1 MLHIRNIH
9 LACLII
15 LLYACKS
22 VKPLSG
28 AIQNQPLPE
37 QPSSQIHIPVTVD
50 LKQYLKEA
58 EQKVPITFNGKEDP
72 CEGIRYAYTF
82 NRSPLQLNGK
92 ADKIHLSLKGAYQ
105 LSVSF
110 CPACAF
116 GNCIIPRLTGSC
128 GVGESARRLEIGY
141 ETSLRLKP
149 NYELES
155 NSTLVKLDP
164 IDKCNITL
172 LQFDITERIMEI
184 VKSSTSQLVSDF
196 DQEIG
201 KKDFK
206 TEFSNMWDTLSSP
219 VILDEGMG
227 YFYFKPQSL
236 SLSPFLFEGN
246 LLKCNASLVVKPVV
260 LSQNKNTDKPKK
272 LPPLISYQPTKGFNV
287 CTDVILDYDSL
298 SKRLDKQLSGEKRSF
313 YKREFTIENI
323 QISPAKDGKI
333 LLAFSFS
340 GYKKGKVL
348 IAGNP
353 VLDTSSNNVKLTNV
367 KLTVKSKSLALKT
380 AVILNKKS
388 AMRSITDQ
396 AVFSYKNIAE
406 DARKKIEQ
414 NINQTIQSKY
424 VFSGKASRVSVNG
437 LYVSDKGM
445 VVRTITS
452 GDIKL
457 YIK

>member
-9 LACLII
+9 LAYLII

-50 LKQYLKEA
+50 LKQYIKEA
-58 EQKVPITFNGKEDP
+58 EQKVPLTFNGKEDP

-82 NRSPLQLNGK
+82 NRSPLQFNGK
-92 ADKIHLSLKGAYQ
+92 ADKIYLSLKGVYQ

-116 GNCIIPRLTGSC
+116 GNCIIPRLSGSC

-141 ETSLRLKP
+141 ETKLRIKP

-155 NSTLVKLDP
+155 NSTLIKLDA
-164 IDKCNITL
+164 IDKCNITF
-172 LQFDITERIMEI
+172 LQFDITDRIMEI
-184 VKSSTSQLVSDF
+184 VKSSTSQLVRDF

-206 TEFSNMWDTLSSP
+206 TDFSKMWDTLSSP
-219 VILDEGMG
+219 VMLDDGIG

-246 LLKCNASLVVKPVV
+246 LLKCNAALIVKPIV
-260 LSQNKNTDKPKK
+260 LSQNKNTDKHKN
-272 LPPLISYQPTKGFNV
+272 LPPLISYQPSKGFNV
-287 CTDVILDYDSL
+287 YTDLNLDYDSL
-298 SKRLDKQLSGEKRSF
+298 TKRLNKKLSGEKISF
-313 YKREFTIENI
+313 HRRDFTIENVEV
-323 QISPAKDGKI
+323 SAAKDGKI
-333 LLAFSFS
+333 LLIVDFG
-340 GYKKGKVL
+340 GYKKGKMH
-348 IAGNP
+348 IAGNL
-353 VLDTSSNNVKLTNV
+353 VLDTLSSKVKLVNVKLS
-367 KLTVKSKSLALKT
+367 VKSKSLPLKT
-380 AVILNKKS
+380 AVILYKKS
-388 AMRSITDQ
+388 AVRNITDQ
-396 AVFSYKNIAE
+396 AVFSYKGYAE
-406 DARKKIEQ
+406 DAKKKIEQ
-414 NINQTIQSKY
+414 NINQTIQGKY
-424 VFSGKASRVSVNG
+424 IFSGKASRLSVDA
-437 LYVSDKGM
+437 LYVSDKGV

-452 GDIKL
+452 GDINL